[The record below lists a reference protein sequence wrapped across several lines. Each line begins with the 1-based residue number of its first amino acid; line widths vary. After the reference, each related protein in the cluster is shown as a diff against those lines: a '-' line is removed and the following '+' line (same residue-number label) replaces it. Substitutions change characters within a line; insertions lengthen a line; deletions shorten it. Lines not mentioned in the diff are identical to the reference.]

1 MQNQVHYDID
11 IALGNLA
18 ALMNYDS
25 LFAIPCEP
33 LAKLT
38 VATNSLAS
46 DPGLH
51 YLQHAILLQDAK
63 LKVEKNRLLPDM
75 SFSYFNGTNKYH
87 DARNYQ
93 GFQVGLEIPLFF
105 SEQRAK
111 VKARR
116 YAWESTVTLQA
127 NYIHLYEN
135 KVSELMS
142 ELEKYR
148 ESIQYYE
155 QTGKHLAD
163 QLIRSAQENYSA
175 GEIDFFKFAQSM
187 DNAIEI
193 ELNYLDNLFQYNTLV
208 LEINYMTL

>member
-1 MQNQVHYDID
+1 MKTRFVLLITS
-11 IALGNLA
+11 I
-18 ALMNYDS
+18 
-25 LFAIPCEP
+25 
-33 LAKLT
+33 
-38 VATNSLAS
+38 
-46 DPGLH
+46 
-51 YLQHAILLQDAK
+51 ILLLVVWVYLTQTTK
-63 LKVEKNRLLPDM
+63 PLKNPKI
-75 SFSYFNGTNKYH
+75 SG
-87 DARNYQ
+87 AYQ
-93 GFQVGLEIPLFF
+93 ALNFF